1 MFKRI
6 PRKKDVQSIRITTET
21 RESYQCP
28 THSRVS
34 IISSKYVCM
43 SYLREIPAKF
53 IYRDEEPVGVYIQN
67 GALKTYLLTEI
78 TFKDLEELHD
88 IQIITPS
95 NKE

>member
-1 MFKRI
+1 
-6 PRKKDVQSIRITTET
+6 
-21 RESYQCP
+21 
-28 THSRVS
+28 
-34 IISSKYVCM
+34 M

-88 IQIITPS
+88 TQIITPS